1 MDKQEKK
8 ESNDWDFYADTMEKE
23 AKKRENGA
31 LNDSPGVF
39 VNTYDDGLNSS
50 KSIFQILMTNSSV
63 KNRNNYFWL

>member
-8 ESNDWDFYADTMEKE
+8 GSNDWDFYADTMEKE

-39 VNTYDDGLNSS
+39 VNAYDDGLNSS
-50 KSIFQILMTNSSV
+50 KSIFDKTAIFKV
-63 KNRNNYFWL
+63 HEGE